1 MTPEWTSPLSLRQAA
16 TELDVEPW
24 RMARLGRYLRIDAN
38 DKCIPREEVERA
50 RRESGPDDRYLVIL
64 HCLLGEFRARHERTA
79 GA

>member
-1 MTPEWTSPLSLRQAA
+1 
-16 TELDVEPW
+16 
-24 RMARLGRYLRIDAN
+24 MARLGRYLRIDAN